1 MIFNNKVQYYVTK
14 LTGFFIRK
22 GKKTKADNIFQTYV
36 LNNMHSRKKNIYALF
51 NICQAKTST
60 YLRLISRRRGK
71 RLKFKIKFLR
81 KSLGERRGRLLVGK
95 SLYATTQKNT
105 RQFSLLFKQDLEN
118 WSYGRHILKE
128 KYKEIHKIAKRH
140 APRNW
145 YSKSKWTRN
154 KFKSK
159 QKTLKIKEK

>member
-118 WSYGRHILKE
+118 
-128 KYKEIHKIAKRH
+128 
-140 APRNW
+140 
-145 YSKSKWTRN
+145 
-154 KFKSK
+154 
-159 QKTLKIKEK
+159 